1 MSNEEEQT
9 HENYKFAGQRDGEKI
24 KLIIRRHKIVL
35 LSYFLILLMMS
46 LLPIVFYIIAVPLAF
61 PAFFYYPYD
70 RMYIFFSLI
79 YYGFL
84 WISVFIKWVDYYL
97 DVWIVTDMR
106 LLDIE
111 QVGFFSRKVS
121 EVDLKRIQD
130 ITSEV
135 TGMMES
141 MFGFGNVFIQTAS
154 EETRFKLKSIPHP
167 VTTRKIIIDLY
178 EAARERDRFI
188 FKERDE

>member
-1 MSNEEEQT
+1 
-9 HENYKFAGQRDGEKI
+9 
-24 KLIIRRHKIVL
+24 HKIVL
-35 LSYFLILLMMS
+35 LSYFLTLLMMS

-178 EAARERDRFI
+178 EAAREKDRFI